1 MEIVYKK
8 VNELIPYDN
17 NPRIN
22 DEAVEYVKNSIK
34 EFGFKVPIVIDKDN
48 VIIAGHTRIKA
59 SKELGIK
66 DIPCIIADDL
76 TEEQVKAFRLADNK
90 VAEKSMW
97 DYSKLDEELDSIL
110 DIDMSMFDF
119 ENIEET
125 NLDDFFE
132 ESGEKEKEKKD
143 YNLSTLWKGNRTV
156 MKICLA
162 GTTVLEANKNII
174 QKSKYILESFYS
186 IKDWQIPII
195 KKCDLFLLDS
205 GAFTFMNSYKGEV
218 NLWFINKCF

>member
-1 MEIVYKK
+1 MEIIYKNI
-8 VNELIPYDN
+8 NELIPYEN
-17 NPRIN
+17 NPRLN

-34 EFGFKVPIVIDKDN
+34 EFGFKVPVVIDKDN

-97 DYSKLDEELDSIL
+97 DYTKLDEELDSIL

-125 NLDDFFE
+125 SLDDFFE
-132 ESGEKEKEKKD
+132 ESEEKEKEKK
-143 YNLSTLWKGNRTV
+143 T
-156 MKICLA
+156 MICPHCGKEIEL
-162 GTTVLEANKNII
+162 
-174 QKSKYILESFYS
+174 
-186 IKDWQIPII
+186 
-195 KKCDLFLLDS
+195 
-205 GAFTFMNSYKGEV
+205 
-218 NLWFINKCF
+218 

>member
-1 MEIVYKK
+1 MEIIYKNI
-8 VNELIPYDN
+8 NELIPYDN

-90 VAEKSMW
+90 VSEKSMW
-97 DYSKLDEELDSIL
+97 DYTKLDEELDSIL
-110 DIDMSMFDF
+110 DIDMSVFDF
-119 ENIEET
+119 NTDEIDWSNVDDLSDEKYEEP
-125 NLDDFFE
+125 
-132 ESGEKEKEKKD
+132 EKD
-143 YNLSTLWKGNRTV
+143 
-156 MKICLA
+156 
-162 GTTVLEANKNII
+162 
-174 QKSKYILESFYS
+174 ILECPHCHHIDSKIHFKKVE
-186 IKDWQIPII
+186 IAEQPKD
-195 KKCDLFLLDS
+195 
-205 GAFTFMNSYKGEV
+205 
-218 NLWFINKCF
+218 

>member
-1 MEIVYKK
+1 MQIVYKK
-8 VNELIPYDN
+8 ANELIPYEN

-34 EFGFKVPIVIDKDN
+34 EFGFKVPIVIDKNN
-48 VIIAGHTRIKA
+48 VIVAGHTRLKA
-59 SKELGIK
+59 SLELGLK
-66 DIPCIIADDL
+66 EVPCIIADDL

-132 ESGEKEKEKKD
+132 ESGEKEKEKK
-143 YNLSTLWKGNRTV
+143 TI
-156 MKICLA
+156 ICPHCGKEIEL
-162 GTTVLEANKNII
+162 
-174 QKSKYILESFYS
+174 
-186 IKDWQIPII
+186 
-195 KKCDLFLLDS
+195 
-205 GAFTFMNSYKGEV
+205 
-218 NLWFINKCF
+218 